1 MDKNSLQLIINNDK
15 GIQALD
21 RLLKDSG
28 ELHLACDKVNRE
40 RDISNREELIRKMGQ
55 KNKALAESIVNMAG
69 IMTTLKYNPQSPMV
83 Q

>member
-1 MDKNSLQLIINNDK
+1 MDKESLELIINNK
-15 GIQALD
+15 KAINALD

-28 ELHLACDKVNRE
+28 ELHLICDKINRE
-40 RDISNREELIRKMGQ
+40 RDISNREDLIRKMGQ

-69 IMTTLKYNPQSPMV
+69 VMTTLKYNPQSPMV

>member
-1 MDKNSLQLIINNDK
+1 MDKESLELIINNK
-15 GIQALD
+15 KAIGALD

-55 KNKALAESIVNMAG
+55 KNKALAESIANMAG